1 VVNPNEDDG
10 ERLADSAGIN
20 TRRQFMAGSAGALG
34 GLALGGA
41 FVGSGAAQMDDEED
55 GGNGEDG
62 GEPVEEPVEN
72 EFEDDVDILNYA
84 RTLELLEASFYTRGL
99 ENIGE
104 EAFMNTLSEGDPL
117 RDGMF
122 GELETIQAHE
132 EAHAEA
138 PGRRS
143 RNSAASRLR
152 SRSSTSGRR

>member
-1 VVNPNEDDG
+1 VNPNEDDG

-84 RTLELLEASFYTRGL
+84 RTLELLEAR
-99 ENIGE
+99 
-104 EAFMNTLSEGDPL
+104 SEL
-117 RDGMF
+117 
-122 GELETIQAHE
+122 L
-132 EAHAEA
+132 HARA
-138 PGRRS
+138 GKHR
-143 RNSAASRLR
+143 
-152 SRSSTSGRR
+152 